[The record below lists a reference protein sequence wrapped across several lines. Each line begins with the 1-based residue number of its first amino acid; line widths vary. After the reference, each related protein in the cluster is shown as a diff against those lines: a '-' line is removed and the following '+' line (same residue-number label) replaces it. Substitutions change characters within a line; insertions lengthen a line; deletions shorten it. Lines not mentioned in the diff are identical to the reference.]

1 MEERPFTDLSYEQF
15 LNEEKIMGCKCKKCQ
30 ALYLPPRPICIKCFG
45 DEMEWV
51 EMKGNGKLAAFTC
64 ISVGPAFMIE
74 EGFSR
79 ENPYCS
85 AVIELEEKVRIDAR
99 VEGVDTCK
107 PEDIK
112 VGTPMTVEFLH
123 RGEGESMVTYPAFKP
138 L

>member
-15 LNEEKIMGCKCKKCQ
+15 LNEEKVMGCKCKKCQ

-45 DEMEWV
+45 NEMEWA
-51 EMKGNGKLAAFTC
+51 EMKGKGKLAAFTC
-64 ISVGPAFMIE
+64 ISVGPTFMME

-85 AVIELEEKVRIDAR
+85 AVVELEEKVRIDAR
-99 VEGVDTCK
+99 IEGIDTCK

-112 VGTPMTVEFLH
+112 VGTPMTVVFLH
-123 RGEGESMVTYPAFKP
+123 RGEGENMVTYPAFRP
-138 L
+138 A